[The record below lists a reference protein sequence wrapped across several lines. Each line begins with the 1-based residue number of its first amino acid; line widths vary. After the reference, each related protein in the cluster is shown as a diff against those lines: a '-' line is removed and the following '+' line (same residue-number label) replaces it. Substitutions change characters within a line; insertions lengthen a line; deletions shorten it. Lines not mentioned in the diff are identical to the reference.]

1 MVVKLFKKWGIS
13 NAIDVTEDD
22 EIYWDEESNSSEDTR
37 NIQIEEDNTSDV
49 DHSEEFLAFYDA

>member
-1 MVVKLFKKWGIS
+1 M
-13 NAIDVTEDD
+13 DVTEDD